1 MPGFSTLFCPNSN
14 GIQAFWSSRWRIWA
28 IAGGP
33 VDDRRSEMK
42 DDTPTRYHAVL
53 RARIQM
59 DVDVRIA
66 RVKISDFGPKPYEP
80 KGSEIQTSA
89 EINNSPIEKAIA
101 RRLPV

>member
-1 MPGFSTLFCPNSN
+1 VLGFSTLFYPNSN

-66 RVKISDFGPKPYEP
+66 RVKISDFGTKPYEP
-80 KGSEIQTSA
+80 KKPEIQTSA
-89 EINNSPIEKAIA
+89 EIKHASIDKAIG
-101 RRLPV
+101 RRLTV